1 MKMNQEIFT
10 HLDGIIFDVDGTLWD
25 STEQTAQVWT
35 RAVQENTKLDIQV
48 DADDLKCLFGKTMI
62 EISNALFPTLSAK
75 EQEQIMDTCYKYEND
90 YLETHPGVLYE
101 GVTDTFHALA
111 KKINLYIVSNCQCGY
126 IELFLRFAG
135 LEDCVK
141 DHLCFGET
149 SVSKGQTIR
158 LLMERNH
165 LENVVYVG
173 DTQGD
178 ADACREAEIPFILAE
193 YGFGDVPDAR
203 HRIRRITE
211 LCGMFDIAPQ

>member
-1 MKMNQEIFT
+1 MNQETFA
-10 HLDGIIFDVDGTLWD
+10 HLDGVIFDVDGTLWD
-25 STEQTAQVWT
+25 STEQVAQVWAK
-35 RAVQENTKLDIQV
+35 AVQEYTKLDIQV
-48 DADDLKCLFGKTMI
+48 SADNLKGLFGKTME
-62 EISNALFPTLSAK
+62 EIAKALFPSLSAI
-75 EQEQIMDTCYKYEND
+75 EQKQIMDACYEYEND

-101 GVTDTFHALA
+101 GVIDTFHRLS
-111 KKINLYIVSNCQCGY
+111 KKLNLYIVSNCQCGY
-126 IELFLRFAG
+126 IELFLKAAG

-178 ADACREAEIPFILAE
+178 ADACREAAIPFILAE

-203 HRIRRITE
+203 QRIQKITE
-211 LCGMFDIAPQ
+211 LCEMLGVEG